1 MNEDLAKITKNS
13 NGFYTWSCSMD
24 VGYYRKGMWM
34 GIKACL
40 GIAAFILVFG
50 AIMAVQFHDWTNL
63 LIVAGCDAVFL
74 LITFVVFK
82 LALSA
87 EDPHESYE
95 DMADPLYILTSIR
108 QKRPSLR
115 QNISNFRT
123 GSRSSASLCRKRT
136 TIL

>member
-1 MNEDLAKITKNS
+1 MSDNLSKITKNS
-13 NGFYTWSCSMD
+13 YGMYTWSCSMD
-24 VGYYRKGMWM
+24 VDYYRKGMWM

-74 LITFVVFK
+74 LITFAVFSK
-82 LALSA
+82 A
-87 EDPHESYE
+87 
-95 DMADPLYILTSIR
+95 DMGNPLCILTSIR
-108 QKRPSLR
+108 QRQPSLR
-115 QNISNFRT
+115 QNISNFRME
-123 GSRSSASLCRKRT
+123 SRRHASLCRKRT